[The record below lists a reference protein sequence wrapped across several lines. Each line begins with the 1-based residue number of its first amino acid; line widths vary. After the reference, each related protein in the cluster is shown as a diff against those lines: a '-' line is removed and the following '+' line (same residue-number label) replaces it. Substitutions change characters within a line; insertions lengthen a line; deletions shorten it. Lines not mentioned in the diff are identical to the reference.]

1 MKKAMAMAMV
11 VMKVM
16 MQGNGILP
24 ALNPFPGMAR
34 AA

>member
-1 MKKAMAMAMV
+1 MKKKAMAMV

-16 MQGNGILP
+16 LQGPGIVR
-24 ALNPFPGMAR
+24 ALKPFPGMAR